1 MLRLHKPA
9 RLIAGAIVAT
19 TIGCDEPTGPR
30 PSLPSQPA
38 LAGGRAATT
47 RAGASHAELVALV
60 EDAVERLTPA
70 LAAPDRERVVA
81 PLRDYSSR
89 LRSAPSTRQLRQRT
103 SIQTWNRCDCNSPRS
118 VPRSVNH
125 QRRSERRSSH
135 SRWGSDSLSLSA
147 ESGPVRQGPHIVQDA
162 GPTCTGRLLR
172 CAYPDFIVQPLEVVA
187 LTGRPLVVTRVVPSD
202 RLGLHRCR
210 VQALGVG

>member
-81 PLRDYSSR
+81 PLNALAGR
-89 LRSAPSTRQLRQRT
+89 LSAGDAGAARLQLAATERALDATASPANVDPDVESLRLQLAAVRSA
-103 SIQTWNRCDCNSPRS
+103 
-118 VPRSVNH
+118 
-125 QRRSERRSSH
+125 
-135 SRWGSDSLSLSA
+135 
-147 ESGPVRQGPHIVQDA
+147 
-162 GPTCTGRLLR
+162 
-172 CAYPDFIVQPLEVVA
+172 
-187 LTGRPLVVTRVVPSD
+187 
-202 RLGLHRCR
+202 LGEPP
-210 VQALGVG
+210 ASF